1 MGAVVPLAATDLGL
15 WAGGE
20 AHSVQTRR
28 VAARTAPAEEG
39 EMDNITLV
47 SNPCFIVDISY
58 YYHLSS
64 SESSSLPW

>member
-1 MGAVVPLAATDLGL
+1 MRYCYLQIKGIKWLVGAVVPLAATDLGL

-39 EMDNITLV
+39 EMGNITLV
-47 SNPCFIVDISY
+47 SNSYFIV
-58 YYHLSS
+58 L
-64 SESSSLPW
+64 